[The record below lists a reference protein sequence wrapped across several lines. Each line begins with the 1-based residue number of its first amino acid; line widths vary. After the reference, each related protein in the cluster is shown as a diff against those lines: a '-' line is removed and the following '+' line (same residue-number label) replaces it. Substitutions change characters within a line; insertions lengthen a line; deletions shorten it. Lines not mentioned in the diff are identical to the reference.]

1 MIGSRVVRLD
11 AVASTNDVA
20 ARLAAEG
27 AAEGTAVIAAEQ
39 FAGRGR
45 QGRPWHAPAGDSIC
59 CSVILRPAR
68 PVREWPDLSW
78 VLAAAVAAFARE
90 AGAAAAVV
98 KYPNDVLAGGR
109 KLAGLLLESRSGCE
123 GQSALICGIGINV
136 NTEANGFPGELR
148 SSATSLRMLAGRRLE
163 AEALLTPLF
172 AQLDLWYGLWGR
184 EGAAA
189 ALGRLEASGLGAA
202 AGLLPPG
209 ALEPGSGRVAAEA
222 L

>member
-1 MIGSRVVRLD
+1 MIGSRVIRLD
-11 AVASTNDVA
+11 SVASTNDVA

-27 AAEGTAVIAAEQ
+27 AAEGTAVVAAEQ

-45 QGRPWHAPAGDSIC
+45 QGRPWHAPAGDGIC

-90 AGAAAAVV
+90 SGVSGAAV
-98 KYPNDVLAGGR
+98 KYPNDVLVGGR

-123 GQSALICGIGINV
+123 GQSALICGIGINA
-136 NTEANGFPGELR
+136 NTDEDGFPEQLR
-148 SSATSLRMLAGRRLE
+148 SSATSLRMLLGRRQDPD
-163 AEALLTPLF
+163 ALLAPLF
-172 AQLDLWYGLWGR
+172 AQLDVWYGLWGR
-184 EGAAA
+184 EGAAG
-189 ALGRLEASGLGAA
+189 ALGQMEASGLGSA
-202 AGLLPPG
+202 AGLVQPD
-209 ALEPGSGRVAAEA
+209 ALEPGAGRVAAEA